1 MGVPGGPLKPGKDML
16 REAKLPLAWG
26 AEGQGFTSL
35 RGGIEV
41 ACEERP
47 LWFVV
52 VPRMHMRRK
61 GRFLP
66 GVGSV
71 RVKGPILFRGG

>member
-1 MGVPGGPLKPGKDML
+1 MKRGKDMP
-16 REAKLPLAWG
+16 REATPPTPWHGEQRGRARF
-26 AEGQGFTSL
+26 ASL
-35 RGGIEV
+35 RGSLEV

-47 LWFVV
+47 AWDVV
-52 VPRMHMRRK
+52 APRTYMHVRRK